1 VFIILIGENIKM
13 LRESNKMTVR
23 ELAAK
28 INLSPSY
35 ISGIENNKANPT
47 IDKLKKI
54 ADAFNISVKDLLNG
68 EEIEGDNK
76 ELLFKISKLNKSD
89 KELIKNM
96 IERFKKG

>member
-1 VFIILIGENIKM
+1 M

-28 INLSPSY
+28 SKLSPSY

-54 ADAFNISVKDLLNG
+54 ADALNVPVKTLIVG

-76 ELLFKISKLNKSD
+76 DLLFKISKLDSND
-89 KELIKNM
+89 KEMIKKM
-96 IERFKKG
+96 IERFKKN

>member
-1 VFIILIGENIKM
+1 M

>member
-1 VFIILIGENIKM
+1 M

-28 INLSPSY
+28 CNLSPSY

-54 ADAFNISVKDLLNG
+54 ADVFSVPVKYLING

-76 ELLFKISKLNKSD
+76 ELLLKISKLDKND

>member
-1 VFIILIGENIKM
+1 M

-23 ELAAK
+23 ELAIK
-28 INLSPSY
+28 SNLSPSY

-54 ADAFNISVKDLLNG
+54 ADALNVPVKTLIVG

-76 ELLFKISKLNKSD
+76 DLLFKISKLDSND
-89 KELIKNM
+89 KEMIKKM
-96 IERFKKG
+96 IERFKKN